1 MTEKY
6 LKLKAQ
12 AQAHVDK
19 LYENKLVIKVQ
30 TGTSGQALGA
40 DEILNTLLSKANK
53 KNNYFRSWIYGIYV
67 FRAHNCCSSK

>member
-19 LYENKLVIKVQ
+19 LYDNKLVIKVQ

-53 KNNYFRSWIYGIYV
+53 KTKI
-67 FRAHNCCSSK
+67 